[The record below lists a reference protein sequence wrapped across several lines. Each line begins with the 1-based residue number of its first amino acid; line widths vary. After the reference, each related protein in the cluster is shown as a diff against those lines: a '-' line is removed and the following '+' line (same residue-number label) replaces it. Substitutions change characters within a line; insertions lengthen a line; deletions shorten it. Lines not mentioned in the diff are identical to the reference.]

1 MRVPRT
7 PGVAAQLRVWCAS
20 GIGAA
25 SIRRTT
31 REKNIRR
38 NLIFP
43 VVSREGDGF
52 AIAWKVILKSVRGK
66 LKRFR
71 ARFVPYNLANSSQKI
86 TRKSRASLSLLSV
99 KQSQ

>member
-1 MRVPRT
+1 MVTDVRLT
-7 PGVAAQLRVWCAS
+7 PENCENFTTLTQIHVTNRL
-20 GIGAA
+20 IGDM
-25 SIRRTT
+25 
-31 REKNIRR
+31 
-38 NLIFP
+38 
-43 VVSREGDGF
+43 SREGDGF